1 MRLDFGNGAITHF
14 FFKENLWPEAL
25 SALKIQTLETDVL
38 R

>member
-14 FFKENLWPEAL
+14 LKENLWPEAL